1 MGLREDA
8 ETLLETLTSIAAGL
22 GAFHGSPVQ
31 AKYVRHLHRRL
42 LPLIAELTDMIG
54 RQADRSE
61 LLRTM
66 AEVEAVMHEVSG
78 AQP

>member
-1 MGLREDA
+1 MGVREHA
-8 ETLLETLTSIAAGL
+8 ETLLDTLRSVAAGL
-22 GAFHGSPVQ
+22 GAYQGSPVQ

-54 RQADRSE
+54 RQADRST
-61 LLRTM
+61 LLRTT
-66 AEVEAVMHEVSG
+66 AEVKAVIHEVSG